1 VEAEWRRKGKSGDA
15 TPLPSQVGV
24 KWPSTEVW
32 FGKIIVSFATGG
44 YIIVFELDF
53 IYSAHSQVE
62 NSFHTLPPCVFTHPI
77 TLSNDA
83 TLLPDSISTTMSEI
97 TTSEVMY
104 GTAGVVNGKLQL
116 SQGITRDL
124 SHGGIGGQFTEI
136 PVIDLSPMTNP
147 SSSPVDKT
155 KLVADIRAA
164 CSRVG
169 FFVIKNHGIEW
180 KIVDD
185 AFDGLKEFFDLP
197 MEKKME
203 VHQSMSDSYQGMS
216 SFIIPKSRIC
226 SQTQAHRRGIPSGLS
241 EADETACAS
250 CCHRD
255 W

>member
-1 VEAEWRRKGKSGDA
+1 
-15 TPLPSQVGV
+15 
-24 KWPSTEVW
+24 
-32 FGKIIVSFATGG
+32 
-44 YIIVFELDF
+44 
-53 IYSAHSQVE
+53 
-62 NSFHTLPPCVFTHPI
+62 
-77 TLSNDA
+77 
-83 TLLPDSISTTMSEI
+83 MSKI

-147 SSSPVDKT
+147 SSSPVDKA
-155 KLVADIRAA
+155 KLVADIHAA

-185 AFDGLKEFFDLP
+185 AFDWLKEFFDLP

-203 VHQSMSDSYQGMS
+203 VHQSMSDSYQGYEQLYYTNVDRLKKGGELSMM
-216 SFIIPKSRIC
+216 
-226 SQTQAHRRGIPSGLS
+226 RRYHLSG
-241 EADETACAS
+241 
-250 CCHRD
+250 R
-255 W
+255 

>member
-1 VEAEWRRKGKSGDA
+1 
-15 TPLPSQVGV
+15 
-24 KWPSTEVW
+24 
-32 FGKIIVSFATGG
+32 
-44 YIIVFELDF
+44 
-53 IYSAHSQVE
+53 
-62 NSFHTLPPCVFTHPI
+62 
-77 TLSNDA
+77 
-83 TLLPDSISTTMSEI
+83 MSEI

>member
-1 VEAEWRRKGKSGDA
+1 MEAERRKGKSGEA

-24 KWPSTEVW
+24 KWPSNEVW
-32 FGKIIVSFATGG
+32 FGEEIVSFAALE
-44 YIIVFELDF
+44 YIIAFELDF

-62 NSFHTLPPCVFTHPI
+62 NSPLAFSLTPTLYPK
-77 TLSNDA
+77 TLIYCLIPFSA
-83 TLLPDSISTTMSEI
+83 TMSET

-116 SQGITRDL
+116 SQGITRNL
-124 SHGGIGGQFTEI
+124 SRGGIGGQFTEI
-136 PVIDLSPMTNP
+136 PVIDLSPMTNL
-147 SSSPVDKT
+147 SSPEDKA

-203 VHQSMSDSYQGMS
+203 VHQSMSDSYQGYEQPYYTNVDRLKKGGELS
-216 SFIIPKSRIC
+216 LTRIN
-226 SQTQAHRRGIPSGLS
+226 HLSG
-241 EADETACAS
+241 C
-250 CCHRD
+250 
-255 W
+255 